1 MGILEVEYSIREDFC
16 HEILVASRCYDR
28 FIKPSAYFE
37 PARIPSRLNLASL
50 FSLLPPLLLRNFN
63 VIVEQRSRSFF

>member
-16 HEILVASRCYDR
+16 HGILVASRCYDR
-28 FIKPSAYFE
+28 FIRPSAYFE
-37 PARIPSRLNLASL
+37 PREFRALESC
-50 FSLLPPLLLRNFN
+50 FSFLSVSPLLLRNFY